1 MAEAE
6 LQERYEVL
14 REFSQLIASGVD
26 IARISK
32 TIVRQAAFRFSA
44 DIAILFTLSD
54 DRVLLRSVYGMRSE
68 ELPGELVL
76 GDSVLDRAFRLGG
89 IITVPGAE
97 LKRDSA
103 LAFLAEFGIETLH
116 LSTLEGREQTLGAI
130 LLGLRDERHLDQSES
145 KLLEEFSQAT
155 VAAVAAALSQEKLS
169 TYAERLEELVQRRTA
184 DLAAQKSRAEE
195 ANQAK
200 GRFVANMSHELRTP
214 LTAIV
219 GYSSVLAQAVFG
231 SINEKQKDALLSIQR
246 SSEHLKELIDEVLN
260 LSKIEAGKEEPEPS
274 KVELISLLQQIQK
287 LILQTAVGKGVELKP
302 IQVSEEDKL
311 QKLWVDPRHVRQ
323 ILLNLLSN
331 AVKYTPAGGSVQ
343 LMASVTGDMV
353 RISVRDTGVGITP
366 EESARLFSRF
376 ERGDDSYSREQT
388 GTGLGLS
395 LTKILVERNGG
406 RIGVDSEKGKGS
418 EFWVLLPLAE
428 NSGAVELSEENMQSL
443 LLEQRLSGL
452 HILVVDDN
460 QSTCDVLQDILLS
473 SGAEVRVANRVRE
486 AKELLAEE
494 EFDLCLIDLA
504 IPGESGLSLIEQI
517 RKGDVLER
525 NTLPLIVVSGCVFD
539 KDRDE
544 AMVAGAN
551 GFIPKPF
558 HPQEL
563 IESIRDLAISSVL
576 GSATKICVSQF
587 SGEV

>member
-1 MAEAE
+1 
-6 LQERYEVL
+6 L
-14 REFSQLIASGVD
+14 
-26 IARISK
+26 
-32 TIVRQAAFRFSA
+32 
-44 DIAILFTLSD
+44 
-54 DRVLLRSVYGMRSE
+54 
-68 ELPGELVL
+68 
-76 GDSVLDRAFRLGG
+76 
-89 IITVPGAE
+89 
-97 LKRDSA
+97 
-103 LAFLAEFGIETLH
+103 
-116 LSTLEGREQTLGAI
+116 
-130 LLGLRDERHLDQSES
+130 
-145 KLLEEFSQAT
+145 
-155 VAAVAAALSQEKLS
+155 
-169 TYAERLEELVQRRTA
+169 
-184 DLAAQKSRAEE
+184 
-195 ANQAK
+195 
-200 GRFVANMSHELRTP
+200 
-214 LTAIV
+214 
-219 GYSSVLAQAVFG
+219 
-231 SINEKQKDALLSIQR
+231 
-246 SSEHLKELIDEVLN
+246 
-260 LSKIEAGKEEPEPS
+260 
-274 KVELISLLQQIQK
+274 
-287 LILQTAVGKGVELKP
+287 
-302 IQVSEEDKL
+302 SEEDKL